1 MFGRGQMTVLFK
13 VSGVQGQQCSRS
25 AVFKVSSV
33 QGQQSARERGGELTF
48 AAGGQPPS
56 CRPGCPHTR
65 PGPGQTAAPSREPA
79 THAAQHP
86 NRCRYKTWFDT

>member
-1 MFGRGQMTVLFK
+1 MFGTVQMTVL
-13 VSGVQGQQCSRS
+13 
-25 AVFKVSSV
+25 FKVSSV

-79 THAAQHP
+79 THAAQHQIIVAARLP
-86 NRCRYKTWFDT
+86 QAVAKCFVSQGIAGWI